1 MTDEKEPTMNERLS
15 AYVDDALAPGDRAAL
30 EKALAESPDLRRE
43 LSRLRALRSLLRSM
57 PTPAPTLDFYRKVR
71 RAAEP
76 RRWRFV
82 LPPLAA
88 AAAAALVMV
97 AVHRD
102 VRRTVGVDALRPLE
116 KSRLVRVQ
124 LSTENSPEKDR
135 ASNALQSAP
144 AGSGGDYEVAAAPAN
159 SARPGPIS
167 VDSADRKAD
176 VADDLSKERLE
187 EGFAREASSHRAA
200 LASSPAAETEGL
212 PAAPRSDVQTRGF
225 FKEKDRRVDPEPSP
239 PGAAR
244 LKAGAVGSVQDKGF
258 RAVPSGGFA
267 LGASGAG
274 AKSVEE
280 KKAQFPAAKRE
291 ALPTGAFS
299 NDGSALSDRQRTAGL
314 SGGGPIAGFRIP
326 AKTAVPLEWRG
337 DDSGVLQFRTVV
349 VRDAA
354 AWKTLWA
361 EHAAL
366 RVPPPPPPAVDFS
379 REMIVGVFLG
389 QKPSGGFEAGLADTR
404 EEKGGLTVSYREVT
418 PDPDQSQ
425 ITVLTAPYHLR
436 VVPRTAG
443 AVRFKKIP

>member
-15 AYVDDALAPGDRAAL
+15 AYVDNALAPGDRAAL

-43 LSRLRALRSLLRSM
+43 LSRIQALRSLLRSM
-57 PTPAPTLDFYRKVR
+57 PTPALPLDFYRNVR

-97 AVHRD
+97 AVHHD
-102 VRRTVGVDALRPLE
+102 ARRTVGLDALRPATPA
-116 KSRLVRVQ
+116 RLVGVP
-124 LSTENSPEKDR
+124 LSTENGPGKNR
-135 ASNALQSAP
+135 APNALQSVP
-144 AGSGGDYEVAAAPAN
+144 AGSGGDYEVAAAPADSTRLRSF
-159 SARPGPIS
+159 SA
-167 VDSADRKAD
+167 DSAKRKAD
-176 VADDLSKERLE
+176 VVDDLSKERLE
-187 EGFAREASSHRAA
+187 EGFAREASSGRAA
-200 LASSPAAETEGL
+200 LESAPVAETEGL
-212 PAAPRSDVQTRGF
+212 PAAPPSDVQTRGF
-225 FKEKDRRVDPEPSP
+225 FKGNAQRDTTEPPSS
-239 PGAAR
+239 GAAR
-244 LKAGAVGSVQDKGF
+244 LKSGAVGPVQDKGF
-258 RAVPSGGFA
+258 RAVPSGGSA
-267 LGASGAG
+267 LGASG
-274 AKSVEE
+274 SVEE
-280 KKAQFPAAKRE
+280 KKSQGPAAE
-291 ALPTGAFS
+291 PESLPAQTFS
-299 NDGSALSDRQRTAGL
+299 KDESPSFDRRRTAGR
-314 SGGGPIAGFRIP
+314 SGGGAIAGFRIP
-326 AKTAVPLEWRG
+326 AKTAVPMEWRG

-354 AWKTLWA
+354 AWKTLWT

-366 RVPPPPPPAVDFS
+366 RVPPPPAPPVDFS
-379 REMIVGVFLG
+379 REMVVGVFLG